1 MVPTSKQIASAF
13 PTVKLKCMLSS
24 WWDSK
29 VQSPL
34 KRPSKVPT
42 AGTVFALQPELS
54 SQQAVGILVSC
65 IELLGYRPSVDVIQK
80 GGYINKAAFV
90 SGLLA
95 AMTAEFTSKQVA
107 APAAQVAK
115 GVFQNATATI

>member
-1 MVPTSKQIASAF
+1 MPASKQIANTF
-13 PTVKLKCMLSS
+13 PIEKVKNLLSG
-24 WWDSK
+24 WWKSK

-80 GGYINKAAFV
+80 GGYANKAAFV
-90 SGLLA
+90 SGLLTA
-95 AMTAEFTSKQVA
+95 LAAEFATKQVA
-107 APAAQVAK
+107 APAAQIVK
-115 GVFQNATATI
+115 GVSHNATATV

>member
-1 MVPTSKQIASAF
+1 VPTSQIASAF
-13 PTVKLKCMLSS
+13 PTAKLKIMLSG
-24 WWDSK
+24 WFDSK

-34 KRPSKVPT
+34 KPPCKVPT

-65 IELLGYRPSVDVIQK
+65 IALLGYRPSVDVIQK
-80 GGYINKAAFV
+80 GGYVNKAAFV

-95 AMTAEFTSKQVA
+95 AIAAEFTSKQVA
-107 APAAQVAK
+107 APAAQIVK
-115 GVFQNATATI
+115 GVSQNATATI